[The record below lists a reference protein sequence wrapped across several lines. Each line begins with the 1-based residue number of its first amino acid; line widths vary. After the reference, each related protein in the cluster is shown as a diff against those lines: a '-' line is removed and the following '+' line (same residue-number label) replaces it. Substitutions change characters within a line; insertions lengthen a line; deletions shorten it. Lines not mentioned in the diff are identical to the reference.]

1 MDYNGTGNT
10 RRTTVIFSTKNVS
23 SISRER
29 WVYRE
34 TTCGIRQRFSKRTI
48 MRNAAMK
55 EYDNGNQ
62 ITAMRKYRYN
72 KGNKVALLD
81 ISQTKRQRETNVL

>member
-1 MDYNGTGNT
+1 
-10 RRTTVIFSTKNVS
+10 
-23 SISRER
+23 
-29 WVYRE
+29 
-34 TTCGIRQRFSKRTI
+34 

-55 EYDNGNQ
+55 GYDNGNQ

-81 ISQTKRQRETNVL
+81 ISQTKRQRKTNIL

>member
-1 MDYNGTGNT
+1 M
-10 RRTTVIFSTKNVS
+10 
-23 SISRER
+23 
-29 WVYRE
+29 YRE

-55 EYDNGNQ
+55 GYDNGNQ

-81 ISQTKRQRETNVL
+81 ISQTKRQREQTFFKY